1 VPDPGPRALAAPDT
15 VLGRAAVV
23 AGLAGVAITQPVLD
37 LFGRNPEFFVSG
49 RYTKSQIVL
58 FALIVALVPSAVGAG
73 VVALASRVNA
83 RTGEVAYAVTTACL
97 SVVLVA
103 GILRVAGVSRLWVV
117 VAVASMAGLLVVIAE
132 RSLVPV
138 RLFLRYLALSNLFF
152 LGVMLLASPTARLLA
167 TPSFDPGFTTIP
179 DVPGPVVVLVLDE
192 LPIST
197 LMTREGEI
205 DGSRYPGFAEL
216 AARSTWFR
224 NASSL
229 SEMTPQAVPD
239 LLTGRRAGE
248 DDLPTSLDHSR
259 NLLSLLGRDL
269 PLRRYEVA
277 TDLCPLEV
285 CDPLPPQPIRQAV
298 RDAVVVF
305 GHRVLPATLREDLP
319 AIDHSWGGFGAVSG
333 AVPARTQV
341 KEVYDVFNSLDLAER
356 SPGGQV
362 ERLREEIAAIDGA
375 PALHVVHVLAPHD
388 PWLLTPWGGEN
399 VDLPTLVE
407 DEDDPAYGWSALQH
421 YQAHALQAGAV
432 DAAIGDLVGHLDAL
446 GAWDSTTLVVAAD
459 HGRSFFPPDLGRDIT
474 DRNIEEVL
482 RIPLFVKAPGQQT
495 GEVRDDVA
503 LSIDVLPTI
512 IDLLGIETNWR
523 FEGRSLFDGP
533 PATVEP
539 LVSSSVDA
547 AIELAERRAQDFP
560 REGWLGLAAIGSHA
574 ELLGRPITSFEVGR
588 RSGLAWSLD
597 RREML
602 DAIVPRSFAPQFL
615 SGSVHAGSRPPEL
628 VVAVDGRVAAVTGG
642 YVQEGSEWRFLALI
656 GHELREGSNDVRA
669 YEVAEADEGLVLR
682 PVRMRR

>member
-58 FALIVALVPSAVGAG
+58 FALIVALVPSGVGAG

-83 RTGEVAYAVTTACL
+83 RVGEVAYAVITACL

-138 RLFLRYLALSNLFF
+138 RLFLRYLALSNLLF

-167 TPSFDPGFTTIP
+167 TPSFDPGSTTIP

-197 LMTREGEI
+197 LMNREGEI

-229 SEMTPQAVPD
+229 SEMTPRAVPD

-248 DDLPTSLDHSR
+248 DDLPTALDHGR

-277 TDLCPLEV
+277 TDLCPVEV
-285 CDPLPPQPIRQAV
+285 CDPLPPQPVRQAV
-298 RDAVVVF
+298 RDATIVF
-305 GHRVLPATLREDLP
+305 GHRVLPASLREDLP
-319 AIDHSWGGFGAVSG
+319 EIDHSWGGFGAVSG
-333 AVPARTQV
+333 GVPTQTEVRGDYDIFNAR
-341 KEVYDVFNSLDLAER
+341 DINER
-356 SPGGQV
+356 SPGGQLD
-362 ERLREEIAAIDGA
+362 RLRQEIAAIEPR
-375 PALHVVHVLAPHD
+375 PALHVVHVLVPHY
-388 PWLLTPWGGEN
+388 PWILTPWGGEN
-399 VDLPTLVE
+399 VDLPDFID
-407 DEDDPAYGWSALQH
+407 DEDDPAYAWSSVQR
-421 YQAHALQAGAV
+421 YQAHALQVGAV
-432 DAAIGDLVGHLDAL
+432 DGVIADLIAHLDAV
-446 GAWDSTTLVVAAD
+446 GAWDETTLVVMSD
-459 HGRSFFPPDLGRDIT
+459 HGTSLLPPDFNRDVT
-474 DRNIEEVL
+474 DRNIEQVL

-503 LSIDVLPTI
+503 LSIDVLPTLV
-512 IDLLGIETNWR
+512 DLLGIQTSWR
-523 FEGRSLFDGP
+523 FEGRSLLDGS
-533 PATVEP
+533 PAGAEP
-539 LVSSSVDA
+539 LVSPSVEA
-547 AIELAERRAQDFP
+547 ALELAERHAEDFP
-560 REGWLGLAAIGSHA
+560 REGWIGLAAIGEHA
-574 ELLGRPITSFEVGR
+574 DLLGRPVTSFEVGPG
-588 RSGLAWSLD
+588 SGLAWSVD

-602 DAIVPRSFAPQFL
+602 SAIVPRSFAPQFL
-615 SGSVHAGSRPPEL
+615 AGSVHARHRPPEL
-628 VVAVDGRVAAVTGG
+628 VVAVNGRLVAVTGG
-642 YVQEGSEWRFLALI
+642 YVHEGGAWRFVALL
-656 GHELREGSNDVRA
+656 GEELREGDNEVRA
-669 YEVAEADEGLVLR
+669 FEVVDGDDGSVLR
-682 PVRMRR
+682 PVRERR